1 MPTIAK
7 SVEMSKIVM
16 NSEIHLHHCL
26 CEFSG
31 FKTGKSNHRRC
42 SVKNVFLKILQNWQ
56 KRTCVWVRHGFST
69 VTFTKLSK
77 KLFLQNPSGRLLLM
91 KKLHGQKFYVSVA
104 NFLNSQLYHSPPE
117 WWLLFWRNEGHFL
130 IQGTWRNFK

>member
-26 CEFSG
+26 CEFRG
-31 FKTGKSNHRRC
+31 FKIGKSNHWRC

-69 VTFTKLSK
+69 VTFTKFRKNFFCRTLPGDCFWWRSFMVKNFTFLS
-77 KLFLQNPSGRLLLM
+77 LI
-91 KKLHGQKFYVSVA
+91 
-104 NFLNSQLYHSPPE
+104 
-117 WWLLFWRNEGHFL
+117 FL
-130 IQGTWRNFK
+130 IHNFIVLLRSDDYYFGVTKDTF